1 MFGVLLTEVQY
12 VVLGLHIVCFQVC
25 VTTLLIF
32 IQILP
37 PVLSTATLSRQID
50 LFLEQELL
58 LQMLVLADLL
68 SELLQIS

>member
-12 VVLGLHIVCFQVC
+12 VVLGLHIIRLQVC
-25 VTTLLIF
+25 VTPLLIF

-37 PVLSTATLSRQID
+37 PVLSTATLSRQIN
-50 LFLEQELL
+50 LLLEQELL
-58 LQMLVLADLL
+58 LQMFILADLL